1 MTDILIKIGVVL
13 ALLTVLFF
21 GEQYIEGR
29 GYDRRAAED
38 AAVMGQQKSEAAA
51 KLADLTQEKLTALAE
66 LANLKS
72 ELEKNREDLQSKN
85 AADLRAR
92 RAGPGLRYV
101 TNPQAAG
108 CGRSGGGTES
118 PTPGAT
124 PDAGA
129 ATTVVQ
135 LPERIS
141 DDLFELL
148 GKAQSLAIDYG
159 VLYSYVHNPR
169 LVCELRPP

>member
-1 MTDILIKIGVVL
+1 MTDILIKIAVVA
-13 ALLTVLFF
+13 ALLAALFY
-21 GEQYIEGR
+21 GEQYVEGL

-66 LANLKS
+66 LANLTTR
-72 ELEKNREDLQSKN
+72 LEKTREDLQTKN
-85 AADLRAR
+85 TADLRAR
-92 RAGPGLRYV
+92 RAGPGLHFV

-118 PTPGAT
+118 PAPGAA

-129 ATTVVQ
+129 TVVQ
-135 LPERIS
+135 LPRQIS
-141 DDLFELL
+141 DDLWRFAADAE
-148 GKAQSLAIDYG
+148 SLKIDYG
-159 VLYSYVHNPR
+159 VLHAYVHNPK
-169 LVCELRPP
+169 LVCELRP

>member
-1 MTDILIKIGVVL
+1 MIDMLIKIGAVL
-13 ALLTVLFF
+13 ALLAALFF

-118 PTPGAT
+118 PAPGAA

-129 ATTVVQ
+129 TVVQ
-135 LPERIS
+135 LPRQIS
-141 DDLFELL
+141 DDLWQYAAD
-148 GKAQSLAIDYG
+148 AQSLAIDYE

>member
-1 MTDILIKIGVVL
+1 MIAGILIRVGAVL
-13 ALLTVLFF
+13 ALLAVLFF

-38 AAVMGQQKSEAAA
+38 AAAMGQQKSEAAA
-51 KLADLTQEKLTALAE
+51 KLATLTQEKLTALAE
-66 LANLKS
+66 LASIKS

-101 TNPQAAG
+101 TNSPAAG
-108 CGRSGGGTES
+108 CGRSGGGAES
-118 PTPGAT
+118 PAPGAA
-124 PDAGA
+124 PDAGTA
-129 ATTVVQ
+129 VVQ
-135 LPERIS
+135 LPEPINENLWQYAA
-141 DDLFELL
+141 D
-148 GKAQSLAIDYG
+148 AQSLSIDYG
-159 VLYSYVHNPR
+159 VLHSYVHNPR

>member
-1 MTDILIKIGVVL
+1 MITDILIKIGAVL
-13 ALLTVLFF
+13 ALLAALFY

-38 AAVMGQQKSEAAA
+38 SAAMEKQKVEAKD
-51 KLADLTQEKLTALAE
+51 KLATLTQEKLTALAE

-92 RAGPGLRYV
+92 RAGPGLRFV
-101 TNPQAAG
+101 TKPQAAG

-118 PTPGAT
+118 PAPGAA
-124 PDAGA
+124 PDAG
-129 ATTVVQ
+129 TTVVQ
-135 LPERIS
+135 LPRQIS
-141 DDLFELL
+141 DDLWQLAADAE
-148 GKAQSLAIDYG
+148 SLKIDYG
-159 VLYSYVHNPR
+159 VLHAYVHNPR

>member
-1 MTDILIKIGVVL
+1 MIADILIKIGAVL
-13 ALLTVLFF
+13 ALLAALFF
-21 GEQYIEGR
+21 GEQYIEGL

-38 AAVMGQQKSEAAA
+38 NAAMETQKGEAAA
-51 KLADLTQEKLTALAE
+51 KLATLTQEKLTALAE

-92 RAGPGLRYV
+92 RAGPSLRFV

-118 PTPGAT
+118 PAPGSA

-129 ATTVVQ
+129 TVVQ
-135 LPERIS
+135 LPRQIS
-141 DDLFELL
+141 DDLWQLAADAE
-148 GKAQSLAIDYG
+148 SLKIDYG
-159 VLYSYVHNPR
+159 VLYGYVHNPR
-169 LVCELRPP
+169 LVCELRQ